1 MIEPVQDVK
10 GSCSRLA
17 LGTAQFGMNYGV
29 ANQSGQVSADQV
41 ASILK
46 LARARGVDTLDTAM
60 DYGSS
65 ELALGANQVSDFSVI
80 TKLSALPDDVAD
92 VDGWVQTK
100 MAASLARLN
109 LDRVYGLL
117 LHRPHQ
123 LLGAHGKSLACALQ
137 RLKSEGLVKKIGVS
151 IYSPDELDA
160 VLQACPIDLVQAP
173 FNLVDRRL
181 HDSGWMD
188 KLHQS
193 GIEIH
198 VRSAFLQGVLLMPQ
212 SRVPEKFAR
221 WSSTWGK
228 WHDWL
233 RAADTS
239 AVNACLGFTLSF
251 PQISRVVVGV
261 DSAMQF
267 EQLLEAAQAPA
278 VATWPSIGL
287 DDEMLVNPAKWNEL

>member
-1 MIEPVQDVK
+1 MIEPIQEVK
-10 GSCSRLA
+10 ESCSRLA

-29 ANQSGQVSADQV
+29 ANRSGQVSSDEV

-46 LARARGVDTLDTAM
+46 LARKRGVDTLDTAM

-100 MAASLARLN
+100 MAASLARLR
-109 LDRVYGLL
+109 LDCVDGLL

-123 LLGAHGKSLACALQ
+123 LLGAHGQSLSDALQ

-151 IYSPDELDA
+151 IYSPDELDT

-181 HDSGWMD
+181 HASGWMD

-198 VRSAFLQGVLLMPQ
+198 VRSAFLQGVLLMPP
-212 SRVPEKFAR
+212 SSIPEKFAR
-221 WSSTWGK
+221 WSATWGK

-233 RAADTS
+233 RATGAS